1 MTSQASTFF
10 FPEMHPTQTRTDPPS
25 WLKDGSG
32 GDGYVSIT
40 SEVVP
45 VGSCA
50 RLASSNFWGSDKVQ
64 LVLSVTSNGF
74 KSRMDQMDIP
84 VATFDGRENG
94 AECAS
99 LSTTPIQ
106 IVPLS
111 VLGVRSLLNPGK
123 LSLTINVRSA
133 IDSNSDF
140 VGSAKLLLGAAT
152 LVATGGTSALVGGAT
167 AVVGNSVLADTEA
180 RANKMMKGMTDARV
194 PISLNWSDLRKG
206 LHTIQIPVYR
216 ADQMGSV
223 SDKKILQLQ
232 SDPAAEKTHLF
243 TIRLDFAFFRTL
255 FYPTV
260 EDLSNLGVRENI
272 SAERILNHLVPGTKE
287 NFMQILNSSAPSQ
300 LRILSNASGKDL
312 SRACSLGFE
321 KLRAAGLANP
331 DIALVMKSF
340 IDEARGNTTWYQD
353 TDLVKTCFSQAPKV
367 ESALTL

>member
-1 MTSQASTFF
+1 
-10 FPEMHPTQTRTDPPS
+10 
-25 WLKDGSG
+25 
-32 GDGYVSIT
+32 
-40 SEVVP
+40 
-45 VGSCA
+45 
-50 RLASSNFWGSDKVQ
+50 
-64 LVLSVTSNGF
+64 
-74 KSRMDQMDIP
+74 
-84 VATFDGRENG
+84 
-94 AECAS
+94 
-99 LSTTPIQ
+99 
-106 IVPLS
+106 
-111 VLGVRSLLNPGK
+111 
-123 LSLTINVRSA
+123 
-133 IDSNSDF
+133 
-140 VGSAKLLLGAAT
+140 
-152 LVATGGTSALVGGAT
+152 
-167 AVVGNSVLADTEA
+167 
-180 RANKMMKGMTDARV
+180 MMKGMTDARV

-216 ADQMGSV
+216 ADQIGSV

-300 LRILSNASGKDL
+300 LRIMSNASGKDL

-340 IDEARGNTTWYQD
+340 MDEARGNTAWYQD
-353 TDLVKTCFSQAPKV
+353 ADFVKTCFGQAPKV
-367 ESALTL
+367 ESALTLIYGDPGQIPSVANPVSVVPSTH